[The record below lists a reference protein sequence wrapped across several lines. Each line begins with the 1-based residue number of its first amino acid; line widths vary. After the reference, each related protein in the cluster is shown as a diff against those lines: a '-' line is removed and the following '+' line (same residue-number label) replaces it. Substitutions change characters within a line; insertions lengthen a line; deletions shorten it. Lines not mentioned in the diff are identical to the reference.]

1 MKYEIKPSSRFKR
14 DMKLVKKRGYDQRL
28 IENVIRTLAAGEEL
42 DKKYRD
48 HLLLGDYAGFHEC
61 HITPDWL
68 LIYQIYEEELYLL
81 LLHVHHPFRRAEISY
96 SSCFGFWFHRNRHP
110 GQRSLSG
117 DGIRHC
123 EPEGPFHLG
132 KGGGHHLRSS
142 SPVPGGI
149 DP

>member
-68 LIYQIYEEELYLL
+68 LIYRMEGDVLVLTL
-81 LLHVHHPFRRAEISY
+81 ARTGSHSDL
-96 SSCFGFWFHRNRHP
+96 FG
-110 GQRSLSG
+110 
-117 DGIRHC
+117 
-123 EPEGPFHLG
+123 
-132 KGGGHHLRSS
+132 K
-142 SPVPGGI
+142 
-149 DP
+149 

>member
-68 LIYQIYEEELYLL
+68 LSDLRGRTLSAAFQNG
-81 LLHVHHPFRRAEISY
+81 VT
-96 SSCFGFWFHRNRHP
+96 
-110 GQRSLSG
+110 QRSVLT
-117 DGIRHC
+117 
-123 EPEGPFHLG
+123 
-132 KGGGHHLRSS
+132 
-142 SPVPGGI
+142 
-149 DP
+149 

>member
-48 HLLLGDYAGFHEC
+48 HILLGDYAGFHEC

-68 LIYQIYEEELYLL
+68 LIYRIEDNVLVLTL
-81 LLHVHHPFRRAEISY
+81 ARTGSHSDL
-96 SSCFGFWFHRNRHP
+96 FG
-110 GQRSLSG
+110 
-117 DGIRHC
+117 
-123 EPEGPFHLG
+123 
-132 KGGGHHLRSS
+132 K
-142 SPVPGGI
+142 
-149 DP
+149 

>member
-68 LIYQIYEEELYLL
+68 PIYQIYEEELYLL
-81 LLHVHHPFRRAEISY
+81 LSRTGSHSDLF
-96 SSCFGFWFHRNRHP
+96 
-110 GQRSLSG
+110 
-117 DGIRHC
+117 
-123 EPEGPFHLG
+123 
-132 KGGGHHLRSS
+132 
-142 SPVPGGI
+142 
-149 DP
+149 

>member
-61 HITPDWL
+61 HITPAADL
-68 LIYQIYEEELYLL
+68 SDL
-81 LLHVHHPFRRAEISY
+81 RGRALSAA
-96 SSCFGFWFHRNRHP
+96 FQNGVT
-110 GQRSLSG
+110 QRSVLT
-117 DGIRHC
+117 
-123 EPEGPFHLG
+123 
-132 KGGGHHLRSS
+132 
-142 SPVPGGI
+142 
-149 DP
+149 

>member
-81 LLHVHHPFRRAEISY
+81 LSRTGSHSETLWTRTQKADRETG
-96 SSCFGFWFHRNRHP
+96 C
-110 GQRSLSG
+110 
-117 DGIRHC
+117 
-123 EPEGPFHLG
+123 
-132 KGGGHHLRSS
+132 
-142 SPVPGGI
+142 
-149 DP
+149 